1 MSEPRDPNQPGF
13 GAPTPPPPPHPP
25 AAPAPSA
32 GWGDP
37 STWAQPAATVPSP
50 QVAPGAPRK
59 PRGRAWLVVLLIVLG
74 LIVAM
79 AAGGTVLFASRTLP
93 PYNGARHFLDDVR
106 NDQPN
111 PSHVCSA
118 DTPDQAVRQVRDR
131 LQSFGDVNTIAPN
144 AFGVDRTDNTAKV
157 DFTVT
162 YHGGRSSRSFSL
174 LVVDESG
181 TWKACP

>member
-13 GAPTPPPPPHPP
+13 GAPTPPPPP
-25 AAPAPSA
+25 AGATPSA

-37 STWAQPAATVPSP
+37 STWTQPAATVPSP
-50 QVAPGAPRK
+50 HAAAGAPPK

-79 AAGGTVLFASRTLP
+79 AAGGTVLFATRTLP
-93 PYNGARHFLDDVR
+93 PFNGAHDFLEDVR
-106 NDQPN
+106 TDRPSA
-111 PSHVCSA
+111 SHVCA
-118 DTPDQAVRQVRDR
+118 AQTPDQAVRQERDQI
-131 LQSFGDVNTIAPN
+131 QSFGDPKTITVNAL
-144 AFGVDRTDNTAKV
+144 GVDRTGNTATV

-162 YHGGRSSRSFSL
+162 YRGGGASHSFSL
-174 LVVDESG
+174 TVVDENG

>member
-13 GAPTPPPPPHPP
+13 GAPTPPPPPAGPT
-25 AAPAPSA
+25 PSA

-37 STWAQPAATVPSP
+37 STWTQPAATVPSP
-50 QVAPGAPRK
+50 HAAAGAPPK

-79 AAGGTVLFASRTLP
+79 AAAGTVLFASRTLP

-106 NDQPN
+106 NDQPSA
-111 PSHVCSA
+111 SHVCSA
-118 DTPDQAVRQVRDR
+118 DTADQAVRQVRDR
-131 LQSFGDVNTIAPN
+131 LDSFGDVNTITAN